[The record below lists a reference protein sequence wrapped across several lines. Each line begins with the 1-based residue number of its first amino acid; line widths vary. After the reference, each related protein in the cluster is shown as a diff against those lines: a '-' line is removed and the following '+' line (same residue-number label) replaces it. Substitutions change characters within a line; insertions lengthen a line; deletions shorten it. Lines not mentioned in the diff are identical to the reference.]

1 MHFSRQQL
9 LFSSLGALFCVLF
22 IILTL
27 MVRADMLRSFDFDA
41 TVRLQDEIP
50 VRFDDIF
57 SGFSLFAR
65 FEYTVT
71 LLILILTFVY
81 RKLFFGIIAFGAFGF
96 AHVLELIG
104 KTILSQPGP
113 PRMFLRTTHV
123 NDFPGL
129 HVFTEAS
136 YPSGHS
142 LRAVFIGILL
152 FEAIR
157 RTRRLPM
164 LIKLPLYVVIIT
176 IVVVMLISRVSL
188 GEHWSTDVIGGTF
201 LGASFV
207 FFSLVVVD
215 FKFGLK
221 NKAKTKEV

>member
-1 MHFSRQQL
+1 MQFSRQQIIFLITGVIFGAFFLITTL
-9 LFSSLGALFCVLF
+9 L
-22 IILTL
+22 
-27 MVRADMLRSFDFDA
+27 VRADVLETFDFDA
-41 TVRLQDEIP
+41 TVRLQDDIP
-50 VRFDDIF
+50 VRFDEMF
-57 SGFSLFAR
+57 STFSLFGR
-65 FEYTVT
+65 FEFTTVF
-71 LLILILTFVY
+71 LILILIILY
-81 RKLFFGIIAFGAFGF
+81 RKIIFGIAAFGLFGF

-152 FEAIR
+152 FEFIR
-157 RTRRLPM
+157 RTRTLSM
-164 LIKLPLYVVIIT
+164 IIKLPFYTLISSILS
-176 IVVVMLISRVSL
+176 IMLISRISL

-201 LGASFV
+201 LGASIAFLAL
-207 FFSLVVVD
+207 SL
-215 FKFGLK
+215 LK
-221 NKAKTKEV
+221 PVAKSTK